1 MTPNHNLHYALL
13 GVVKPDLINMLDLHE
28 SESNHSVSDSYL
40 LKQMFKN
47 FRTSTVKSKGLRLTY
62 TGMLLLRRHY
72 TFYKYSNNERISN
85 QALLVLDKEMQWPY
99 YVSSSQVVFFS
110 ENDAAWFRLNGENL
124 NDFVDFL

>member
-1 MTPNHNLHYALL
+1 MTSITDSLHHQLVE
-13 GVVKPDLINMLDLHE
+13 VVKTDLA
-28 SESNHSVSDSYL
+28 SVLNIDEDFTPSGLKFL

-47 FRTSTVKSKGLRLTY
+47 YRENSATTKGLRLTY
-62 TGMLLLRRHY
+62 TGLLVLRKHY
-72 TFYKYSNNERISN
+72 TCYKYSNNDRISN